1 MHAKYDTH
9 IYTREHSDILV
20 KLYSYKREQTIRT
33 CDTLLPILKKVFH
46 GFPLWLMA
54 KAGTEVKVLHNQL
67 TPQHYT
73 SSGHLSMPIN
83 KDFLSKKRLC
93 Q

>member
-1 MHAKYDTH
+1 
-9 IYTREHSDILV
+9 
-20 KLYSYKREQTIRT
+20 
-33 CDTLLPILKKVFH
+33 VFR
-46 GFPLWLMA
+46 GFPLWLKA
-54 KAGTEVKVLHNQL
+54 KAGMEVKVLHNQL

-73 SSGHLSMPIN
+73 SSGHLTMPIN